1 MPTFASRSLSP
12 SPLSSH
18 LRRHPFLL
26 FGLPFISLVIA
37 SSFALQTFTRIRYDL
52 HDQKVTTLTKEEE
65 LGMSH
70 KRKKVDLRDE
80 YYVCPFILLLSLNMG
95 KLRLNSTE
103 TDWDGRTDLGSGFE
117 CGFNLT
123 E

>member
-1 MPTFASRSLSP
+1 MPTFASRSINP
-12 SPLSSH
+12 SPLSSQ
-18 LRRHPFLL
+18 LRRHPFIF

-52 HDQKVTTLTKEEE
+52 HDQRVTTLTKEEE

-80 YYVCPFILLLSLNMG
+80 YYVGHPMLLLP
-95 KLRLNSTE
+95 KT
-103 TDWDGRTDLGSGFE
+103 
-117 CGFNLT
+117 
-123 E
+123 